1 MNYYNEKQNI
11 SSTAENRNPI
21 PAQVIN
27 AYLKQQAA
35 NQNVS
40 GPQQDILRKM
50 LQNEQGNSLLKN
62 YVNNVCEA
70 IMKNNA
76 KNSNYQPDDLKKFF
90 DIEGRNEVMA
100 YLNSSNMDFDNDEIR
115 KISALVEK
123 IENSAVDRYLKQ
135 KAREKTMQEENEHA
149 KQRLTSNAQNSGYSS
164 SGNKIFTREQIG
176 KMSSAEFAKNE
187 KLIMEQ
193 LRQGLIK

>member
-21 PAQVIN
+21 AAQVIN

-100 YLNSSNMDFDNDEIR
+100 YLNSSNIFETKSPRENHAGR
-115 KISALVEK
+115 KRTCQTK
-123 IENSAVDRYLKQ
+123 TDLKRS
-135 KAREKTMQEENEHA
+135 KFW
-149 KQRLTSNAQNSGYSS
+149 LFS
-164 SGNKIFTREQIG
+164 F
-176 KMSSAEFAKNE
+176 
-187 KLIMEQ
+187 
-193 LRQGLIK
+193 RQ